1 MRQKKGKKGT
11 ARREY
16 RGYLGIFMFF
26 FTFFLIFLAV
36 ASLIYAQSVKSHRER
51 LEQEMLKDLTDF
63 SGEWERS
70 VQQIYESG
78 YKLLYN
84 GAFGKLIPKEQE
96 KAQQQEILELTGWM
110 EMHAASVS
118 DYAEDVFLYY
128 DDDYVITEQGM
139 SDFSLYFDVVREH
152 GRYPAKEW
160 KTFLEKGDGV
170 YGLLSEQVY
179 EKYSGGNQEAVLP
192 LVISRNINGRQVVLG
207 TEVSAYRLQENF
219 IRRRMM
225 EEQRIVCLD
234 SEDAVFFDAGYAPFS
249 EEAYQ
254 TLAGLMGETPVVL
267 ESVRL
272 DGGEWITAG
281 CRAERG
287 LSFFLLTPKKLFQQ
301 KIFQVNGFMLLFFLL
316 TMVLFFILTLIYTR
330 RIYHPLHS
338 VAQKLAQAENGREL
352 AGLTRDIPEEL
363 DRFWNRNSTILDFQK
378 RLMEKNFD
386 ETVYS
391 ILRGEKQDRELLAD
405 YLETAGVRTQRMGCL
420 ICQVDFLENYYYEF
434 KEQERELIEKNL
446 PFLLQQMMEG
456 KEGCCLVPDS
466 GSRCICFFEW
476 KEDAEAFL
484 SELVRPVKE
493 LFAGDTDCCRIR
505 CGVSSRAS
513 AESRDVR
520 RIVWEAQTALRLEQ
534 YGEISAGLE
543 QGRLITEYDSER
555 AQFGISFSRKEKN
568 QLMNFLAGGQE
579 EKAHA
584 LLEKILKGNREAG
597 VYEGLMKLLYFQ
609 LYHVAYDFLL
619 EAAGENPEK
628 GEQLWGQVLLME
640 EDANAGGETGL
651 KEFYSACIAMTA
663 KKEKQDDALEKVFAY
678 ITEHFAEG
686 IYLENV
692 AEAVEISPK
701 YLSRV
706 FKERTGVNLSEYI
719 SLVRIT
725 RAKELLLSTSKSVG
739 EIGELVGFENRTTF
753 FRTFKKLEG
762 VSPNEY
768 RKNARQ

>member
-1 MRQKKGKKGT
+1 M
-11 ARREY
+11 
-16 RGYLGIFMFF
+16 
-26 FTFFLIFLAV
+26 
-36 ASLIYAQSVKSHRER
+36 
-51 LEQEMLKDLTDF
+51 
-63 SGEWERS
+63 
-70 VQQIYESG
+70 
-78 YKLLYN
+78 
-84 GAFGKLIPKEQE
+84 
-96 KAQQQEILELTGWM
+96 
-110 EMHAASVS
+110 
-118 DYAEDVFLYY
+118 
-128 DDDYVITEQGM
+128 
-139 SDFSLYFDVVREH
+139 
-152 GRYPAKEW
+152 
-160 KTFLEKGDGV
+160 
-170 YGLLSEQVY
+170 
-179 EKYSGGNQEAVLP
+179 
-192 LVISRNINGRQVVLG
+192 
-207 TEVSAYRLQENF
+207 
-219 IRRRMM
+219 
-225 EEQRIVCLD
+225 
-234 SEDAVFFDAGYAPFS
+234 
-249 EEAYQ
+249 
-254 TLAGLMGETPVVL
+254 
-267 ESVRL
+267 
-272 DGGEWITAG
+272 
-281 CRAERG
+281 
-287 LSFFLLTPKKLFQQ
+287 
-301 KIFQVNGFMLLFFLL
+301 
-316 TMVLFFILTLIYTR
+316 
-330 RIYHPLHS
+330 
-338 VAQKLAQAENGREL
+338 AQKLAQAENGREL

-484 SELVRPVKE
+484 AELVRPVKE

-534 YGEISAGLE
+534 YGETSAGLE
-543 QGRLITEYDSER
+543 PGRLITEYDSER

-584 LLEKILKGNREAG
+584 LLEKILKENREAG

>member
-1 MRQKKGKKGT
+1 MRQKKGEKGT
-11 ARREY
+11 AGREY

-36 ASLIYAQSVKSHRER
+36 SSLIYAQSIKTQKER
-51 LEQEMLKDLTDF
+51 LEQEMLKGITEF
-63 SGEWERS
+63 SKEWERS

-84 GAFGKLIPKEQE
+84 EAFGRLIPKEGK
-96 KAQQQEILELTGWM
+96 KAGQQEILELTGWM
-110 EMHAASVS
+110 ELHAASVS
-118 DYAEDVFLYY
+118 DFAEDVFLYY

-152 GRYPAKEW
+152 ERYPSSEW
-160 KTFLEKGDGV
+160 KKLMEKGDAV
-170 YGLLSEQVY
+170 YGLLPEQVY
-179 EKYSGGNQEAVLP
+179 EKYSGGNKEAVMP

-207 TEVSAYRLQENF
+207 TEVSAYRLRENF
-219 IRRRMM
+219 LRRRMM
-225 EEQRIVCLD
+225 EEQRVVCLD
-234 SEDAVFFDAGYAPFS
+234 GEGNVFFDGGYGGFS
-249 EEAYQ
+249 DEAKKA
-254 TLAGLMGETPVVL
+254 LAGLIKDTPAVL
-267 ESVRL
+267 GSVRL
-272 DGGEWITAG
+272 DGEEWMTAG
-281 CRAERG
+281 YRAEREM
-287 LSFFLLTPKKLFQQ
+287 SFFLLTPKKLFQE
-301 KIFQVNGFMLLFFLL
+301 KIFQGNSFMLLFFLL

-338 VAQKLAQAENGREL
+338 VAQKLAQAENGQEP
-352 AGLTRDIPEEL
+352 AGLTRGIPEEL
-363 DRFWNRNSTILDFQK
+363 DRFWDRNRTILDFQK

-386 ETVYS
+386 ETVHS
-391 ILRGEKQDRELLAD
+391 ILWGEKRDRELLAD
-405 YLETAGVRTQRMGCL
+405 YLETAGVRTQKMGCL

-434 KEQERELIEKNL
+434 KEQERALIEKNL

-476 KEDAEAFL
+476 REDAEAFL
-484 SELVRPVKE
+484 TELVKPVQE

-505 CGVSSRAS
+505 CGISSRAS

-520 RIVWEAQTALRLEQ
+520 RLVWEAQTALRLEQ
-534 YGEISAGLE
+534 YEEAAASGET
-543 QGRLITEYDSER
+543 GRLITEYDAGR
-555 AQFGISFSRKEKN
+555 AQFGIWFSRKEKN

-584 LLEKILKGNREAG
+584 LLEKILKENREAG

-609 LYHVAYDFLL
+609 LYHVGYEFLFDTV
-619 EAAGENPEK
+619 GENPEK
-628 GEQLWGQVLLME
+628 AEQLWGQVLLME

-663 KKEKQDDALEKVFAY
+663 KKEKQDDALEKVFSY

-692 AEAVEISPK
+692 AEAVKISPK